1 MTDNNSSSLSNI
13 SIMWLLAI
21 VLGVFSP
28 LVFYFAVCKTPEEKN
43 EARKCLNVMIGCTI
57 CAFLA
62 FLVIPFILYYVI
74 LIGNIVKYF
83 KASNANEEYKPW
95 LAFEFIK

>member
-13 SIMWLLAI
+13 SIMWLLSI
-21 VLGVFSP
+21 VLGVISP

-43 EARKCLNVMIGCTI
+43 EARKCLNVMIGATI
-57 CAFLA
+57 CALLA
-62 FLVIPFILYYVI
+62 ILVIPLILYYVI

-83 KASNANEEYKPW
+83 KATNANEEYKPW
-95 LAFEFIK
+95 LTFEFIK

>member
-13 SIMWLLAI
+13 SIMWLLSI
-21 VLGVFSP
+21 VLSVISP
-28 LVFYFAVCKTPEEKN
+28 LVFYFAICKTPEEKN

-57 CAFLA
+57 CVLLA
-62 FLVIPFILYYVI
+62 FLVIPVILYYVI

-83 KASNANEEYKPW
+83 KATNANEEYKPW
-95 LAFEFIK
+95 LTFEFIK

>member
-13 SIMWLLAI
+13 SIMWLLTI
-21 VLGVFSP
+21 VLGVISP

-43 EARKCLNVMIGCTI
+43 EARKCLNVMIGATI
-57 CAFLA
+57 GAL
-62 FLVIPFILYYVI
+62 FLVIPFYVI

-83 KASNANEEYKPW
+83 QATNANEEYKPW

>member
-13 SIMWLLAI
+13 SIMWLLTI
-21 VLGVFSP
+21 VLGVISP

-43 EARKCLNVMIGCTI
+43 EARKCLNVMIGATI
-57 CAFLA
+57 CALLA
-62 FLVIPFILYYVI
+62 ILVIPLILYYVI

-83 KASNANEEYKPW
+83 KATNANEEYKPW
-95 LAFEFIK
+95 LTFEFIK

>member
-13 SIMWLLAI
+13 SIMWLLSI
-21 VLGVFSP
+21 VLGVISP

-57 CAFLA
+57 CALLA
-62 FLVIPFILYYVI
+62 FLVIPLILYYVI

-83 KASNANEEYKPW
+83 KATNANEEYKPW

>member
-1 MTDNNSSSLSNI
+1 
-13 SIMWLLAI
+13 MWLLTI
-21 VLGVFSP
+21 VLGVISP

-43 EARKCLNVMIGCTI
+43 EARKCLNVMIGATI
-57 CAFLA
+57 CALLA
-62 FLVIPFILYYVI
+62 ILVIPLILYYVI

-95 LAFEFIK
+95 LTFEFIK